1 MTNQSA
7 RDTCQHEYRFAVC
20 RRCRHVEGF
29 APEFVAAPRRRRLMA
44 SGEDV
49 MLSVAIA
56 GFLSL
61 LVLTLAPSPLKAL
74 AFGQPSPSWAPGM
87 TANWF
92 RLALIAPCATLAT
105 YALPVIVYRAGSVGK
120 QSRALVVMRV
130 DGHRPSLRRMLLRE
144 WLYKG
149 LGTGSG
155 VIFGLAALTGTW
167 SVAPLAALAFMD
179 ACLIL
184 FSLDG
189 RTLGD
194 RIFGTRVLLKTDAVA
209 PSAWEKLR
217 ASAQNLRRSY
227 NVNSN
232 RDR

>member
-1 MTNQSA
+1 MS
-7 RDTCQHEYRFAVC
+7 
-20 RRCRHVEGF
+20 
-29 APEFVAAPRRRRLMA
+29 

-49 MLSVAIA
+49 ILSVAIA
-56 GFLSL
+56 GFISL
-61 LVLTLAPSPLKAL
+61 LVVTLAPAPLKGL

-105 YALPVIVYRAGSVGK
+105 YALPVIVYRAGSIGK
-120 QSRALVVMRV
+120 QSRALVVMRT
-130 DGHRPSLRRMLLRE
+130 DGHRPSLRKLLLRE

-149 LGTGSG
+149 LGAGSG
-155 VIFGLAALTGTW
+155 VVFGLAALTGAW
-167 SVAPLAALAFMD
+167 SVAPLASLAFMD

-194 RIFGTRVLLKTDAVA
+194 RIFGTRVPAQDRRRCT
-209 PSAWEKLR
+209 LR
-217 ASAQNLRRSY
+217 LGEAASVGAKPEEGLQCQLESRSLGG
-227 NVNSN
+227 VSWLPCCSP
-232 RDR
+232 